1 MSAPDR
7 CTCMHC
13 HLKSHT
19 SLFLTRWY
27 LCVSHLQMGQRL
39 SILTATVGRDSLFF
53 ILSMR
58 LFFFVYRLCMDSC
71 KSKWIRLQK
80 DHTTFANPHGH
91 FAFTRQPFGLRSLPI
106 TFSGLISLIMQGL
119 IGDVAFHLLRSLIAS
134 KNIPEPRRRK
144 LENKC
149 QKMSILLQTL
159 IQACD
164 LPSQERHSVHMD
176 W

>member
-1 MSAPDR
+1 MVPVRVTSADGTALVNTD
-7 CTCMHC
+7 CNCGKGLAVLH
-13 HLKSHT
+13 
-19 SLFLTRWY
+19 
-27 LCVSHLQMGQRL
+27 
-39 SILTATVGRDSLFF
+39 SIYQ
-53 ILSMR
+53 II
-58 LFFFVYRLCMDSC
+58 FFVYGLCMDSC